1 VKVDLPKLREMAKEK
16 IEERKEE
23 EDKEIKNKYWVK

>member
-1 VKVDLPKLREMAKEK
+1 MAKEK

-23 EDKEIKNKYWVK
+23 EDKEIKNRYWVK